1 MRINKERLLPSATLI
16 VEFGG
21 TKVFPVGTV
30 TLPVTIGTSPQQLT
44 KEISFLVI
52 DCSSDYNAIIG
63 QPMLNAWKAATSTYH
78 LLVKFPTE
86 YAIGE
91 AREDQMAAR
100 EYYIAMLE
108 MDDHLQVLNIQERRV
123 TVEPTEK
130 LQEISLDDNYA
141 GRITRINTQAD
152 PSIHKE
158 LALFLKDNQNVFAWI
173 HEDMLRINPSIM
185 VHKLNV
191 SLSFPP
197 VLQKKK
203 VLAQERDKAIA
214 AEVARSRFHQ
224 RDVLPKLVGQ
234 RSNGQKDELKM
245 EDVCRFY

>member
-1 MRINKERLLPSATLI
+1 MDILYYPSFQQMRINKEWLLPSDTLI

-30 TLPVTIGTSPQQLT
+30 ILPVTIGTSPQQLT

-130 LQEISLDDNYA
+130 LQEISLDDNYV
-141 GRITRINTQAD
+141 GRITRINT
-152 PSIHKE
+152 
-158 LALFLKDNQNVFAWI
+158 
-173 HEDMLRINPSIM
+173 
-185 VHKLNV
+185 
-191 SLSFPP
+191 
-197 VLQKKK
+197 
-203 VLAQERDKAIA
+203 
-214 AEVARSRFHQ
+214 
-224 RDVLPKLVGQ
+224 
-234 RSNGQKDELKM
+234 
-245 EDVCRFY
+245 